1 MDKQQY
7 TISEVLK
14 IVKKQLLTIPVSGQN
29 IYTMA
34 AALQNLD
41 VCINT
46 LDTPI
51 EEKDGGNDGGSI

>member
-14 IVKKQLLTIPVSGQN
+14 IVKKQIMTISVSGQN

-41 VCINT
+41 ACINT
-46 LDTPI
+46 LETPI
-51 EEKDGGNDGGSI
+51 EEKDGGNNGGSI

>member
-14 IVKKQLLTIPVSGQN
+14 IVKKQIMTISVSGQN

-46 LDTPI
+46 LETPI
-51 EEKDGGNDGGSI
+51 EEKDGGNNGGSI